1 MATAPSQPSHD
12 GESCDDDCTI
22 EAVADCFC
30 DEQPRLS
37 QKVSATV
44 STVVDTICD
53 DGICDS
59 VSDGYALS
67 QFLFCDGLRRICDR
81 FCCRRSRN
89 FL

>member
-1 MATAPSQPSHD
+1 M
-12 GESCDDDCTI
+12 
-22 EAVADCFC
+22 
-30 DEQPRLS
+30 
-37 QKVSATV
+37 QKVFATV

-53 DGICDS
+53 YGICDS
-59 VSDGYALS
+59 VSDGCALS